1 MFEQILSKQAKDDL
15 ALLGAVKILP
25 KGTYLAG
32 GTALAL
38 QLGHRLSYD
47 LDFFTAQPFR
57 ETMVVQRISK
67 SISSFKTEH
76 VEWRT
81 ILGWIR
87 KTKFSLF
94 FYEYPLLFDV
104 HKFLGIEAA
113 DVRDIAPMK
122 VAAIADRGTKRDFV
136 DLYFIIV
143 KKNILTL
150 EECLALY
157 DKKFQLLPQ
166 NKLHILKS
174 LTYFD
179 DAETGGE
186 LKMLEPADWKA
197 VKIFFQKEVL
207 ALSKKML

>member
-15 ALLGAVKILP
+15 ALLGAIKILP
-25 KGTYLAG
+25 KGAYLAG

-87 KTKFSLF
+87 K
-94 FYEYPLLFDV
+94 
-104 HKFLGIEAA
+104 
-113 DVRDIAPMK
+113 
-122 VAAIADRGTKRDFV
+122 
-136 DLYFIIV
+136 
-143 KKNILTL
+143 
-150 EECLALY
+150 
-157 DKKFQLLPQ
+157 
-166 NKLHILKS
+166 
-174 LTYFD
+174 
-179 DAETGGE
+179 
-186 LKMLEPADWKA
+186 A
-197 VKIFFQKEVL
+197 VKIFFQKEAL